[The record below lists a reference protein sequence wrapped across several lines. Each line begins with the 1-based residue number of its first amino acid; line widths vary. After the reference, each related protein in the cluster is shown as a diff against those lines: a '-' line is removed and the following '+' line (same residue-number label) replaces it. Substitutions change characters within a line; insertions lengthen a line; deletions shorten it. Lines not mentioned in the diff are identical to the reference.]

1 MKKII
6 FKTCCASC
14 MHKQIQNDGSRL
26 CELEGL
32 LVESQ
37 HTCEQWEVNAS
48 MVKTEDRGMGKVKR
62 HEYLM
67 FVLETRTLE
76 RQAVD
81 EGTMS
86 PDDMST
92 LDSLRKRFEEETGLS
107 PFLIL

>member
-1 MKKII
+1 MKKLI
-6 FKTCCASC
+6 FKTCCCSC
-14 MHKQIQNDGSRL
+14 VHKQIQNDGSRL

-67 FVLETRTLE
+67 FVLVL
-76 RQAVD
+76 V
-81 EGTMS
+81 
-86 PDDMST
+86 
-92 LDSLRKRFEEETGLS
+92 L
-107 PFLIL
+107 